1 MRIPLFAERSPLHN
15 IHFEYQ
21 LKLDEQ
27 VMKTTK
33 NISKKTSQSRS
44 ATRNSQ
50 PNSPLHG
57 GGRLTLGAVGFAAG
71 MCLLTAGPA
80 RAADAPTVAE
90 LQAQVARLQQ
100 EVQILRGQGK
110 ETPPAVAT
118 THSAASPQA
127 TGDSNNAKDAP
138 PALDAVV
145 VQARSRTELL
155 ADVPIPVSAI
165 SGKTLQ
171 DNNAVAF
178 QDFAKLAPNLAAHVP
193 NARQTSISIRG
204 VGKNTANDALEPSVG
219 VIIDGVPSAFIA
231 QSWGNFADLDH
242 IEVLRGPQ
250 GTLLGKNTTLG
261 VVNIVTKA
269 PSFKPESSFELG
281 LGDHNAVSL
290 KGSIGGAI
298 QDGVLAYRAS
308 VFSEK
313 RDGPFKNI
321 APDQS
326 NETFGERNRSGA
338 RVQFLLLPSPDL
350 SIRVIA
356 DRQQSA
362 ELIAFTDPPLFGDPA
377 VFPNGTSRTAGT
389 GLTYTSRLARSWFGN
404 YQPLVTDWNTVDNS
418 GSRPTQST
426 SNGLSAEVNWNID
439 DATLTSITS
448 YRDSLFDAKNAN
460 WSQFNITH
468 FGALINQKQVSQ
480 ELRLNSSLGK
490 AIDYTAGIYLLNS
503 QVDATDRN
511 LFGSDAGAFYATAA
525 NYNTLNTS
533 SVGRLLL
540 QDSLKGLFTNL
551 PAHPDTK
558 SVAEFGQLNWH
569 IDDKATLTL
578 GLRRTQEDKSNSYNK
593 TIVTDS
599 ALTDKLA
606 ATTFDAAGNAIG
618 GAYIGASAAQI
629 AAAKTVRL
637 TQLSSVGPIAGQ
649 PINATSY
656 AWLINPSYKLNA
668 DTLLYTSLGY
678 GEKSG
683 SVQFN
688 TSSMTPSNVDPEKAL
703 DFELGLKTNL
713 LDRRLALNLNLYQ
726 TQIKDYQQNLTV
738 VDATTTTGFRTY
750 LGNIK
755 GLTLRGIEVDGSY
768 ILNKNLNLNFSG
780 AYNDAFYS
788 DFSNAPCASDIS
800 GQPGG
805 QQQCDYTGKQIPFA
819 PKLTTSVGFDYRH
832 PISSQYRLHAFGNVA
847 YRGGANYNSGL
858 SELGWQDA
866 YSIVDGGLGIQTQDG
881 KWELALVGKNLAD
894 KQYVTSIGT
903 YSNQAAITA
912 TPGDRRYLG
921 VVLRARQF

>member
-1 MRIPLFAERSPLHN
+1 MKNSKTRPQLRIEKHDPQP
-15 IHFEYQ
+15 
-21 LKLDEQ
+21 
-27 VMKTTK
+27 K
-33 NISKKTSQSRS
+33 NQ
-44 ATRNSQ
+44 
-50 PNSPLHG
+50 LHG
-57 GGRLTLGAVGFAAG
+57 GRLAMGAAGFAAS
-71 MCLLTAGPA
+71 MCMLAAGPA
-80 RAADAPTVAE
+80 RAAEAPTVAE
-90 LQAQVARLQQ
+90 LQAEVARLQQ
-100 EVQILRGQGK
+100 QVQLLSRHD
-110 ETPPAVAT
+110 EAAPPVITAEPNATNTSALDISTNSDAAVA
-118 THSAASPQA
+118 S
-127 TGDSNNAKDAP
+127 
-138 PALDAVV
+138 LDAVIV
-145 VQARSRTELL
+145 RARSRAELL
-155 ADVPIPVSAI
+155 QDVPIPVSAI

-261 VVNIVTKA
+261 VVNVVTKA
-269 PSFKPESSFELG
+269 PSFKPESYVELG
-281 LGDHNAVSL
+281 LGEHNAVGL
-290 KGSIGGAI
+290 KASIGGAI
-298 QDGVLAYRAS
+298 QEGVLAYRAS

-313 RDGPFKNI
+313 RDGPFKNV

-326 NETFGERNRSGA
+326 NETFGERNRVGA
-338 RVQFLLLPSPDL
+338 RLQFLLLPSPDL

-356 DRQQSA
+356 DHQESA
-362 ELIAFTDPPLFGDPA
+362 ELIAYTDPPLFGDPA
-377 VFPNGTSRTAGT
+377 LFPNGASRTAGT
-389 GLTYTSRLARSWFGN
+389 SLTYTSRLARSWFGN

-418 GSRPTQST
+418 GSRPTISA
-426 SNGLSAEVNWNID
+426 SNGLSAEVNWNVND
-439 DATLTSITS
+439 LTLTSITS

-511 LFGSDAGAFYATAA
+511 LFGADAGAFYATAA
-525 NYNTLNTS
+525 SYNALNTS
-533 SVGRLLL
+533 PVGRLLL

-551 PAHPDTK
+551 PANPDTK

-578 GLRRTQEDKSNSYNK
+578 GLRRTDENKDNSYNK
-593 TIVTDS
+593 IIVTDS
-599 ALTDKLA
+599 VLTANLA
-606 ATTFDAAGNAIG
+606 ATTLNGAGAAVG
-618 GAYIGASAAQI
+618 GVYNGASAAQI
-629 AAAKTVRL
+629 AAAQAVRL
-637 TQLSSVGPIAGQ
+637 TQLSSLGQIVGQ
-649 PINATSY
+649 PIDATSY
-656 AWLINPSYKLNA
+656 AWLINPSYKLSPN
-668 DTLLYTSLGY
+668 TLLYTSLGY

-688 TSSMTPSNVDPEKAL
+688 TTSMKPQNVDPEKAL
-703 DFELGLKTNL
+703 DFELGVKTSS
-713 LDRRLALNLNLYQ
+713 LDHKLVLNLNLYQ
-726 TQIKDYQQNLTV
+726 TKIKDYQQNLTV
-738 VDATTTTGFRTY
+738 VDPSTTTGFRTY
-750 LGNIK
+750 LGNVK
-755 GLTLRGIEVDGSY
+755 GLILRGVEVDGTYALQKHLSVS
-768 ILNKNLNLNFSG
+768 FSG

-805 QQQCDYTGKQIPFA
+805 QLQCDYTGRQIPFA
-819 PKLTTSVGFDYRH
+819 PKLSAAVGLDYRH
-832 PISSQYRLHAFGNVA
+832 PITGQYLLHGFSNIA
-847 YRGGANYNSGL
+847 YRGSANNNASLSDFGL
-858 SELGWQDA
+858 QGG
-866 YSIVDGGLGIQTQDG
+866 YSIVDGGIGVQTQDG

-894 KQYVTSIGT
+894 KQYVTNIST
-903 YSNQAAITA
+903 YSNQAAVTG

-921 VVLRARQF
+921 VVLRVRQF